1 MKQSVESTFPVL
13 QIIGYEMQEVT
24 TQHTVYHPM
33 IVRQGKIH
41 FMTNSNR
48 ITFRCLHNSRF
59 LFNVSHSQNS
69 YLRLIYNRRTE

>member
-33 IVRQGKIH
+33 IVKTRKD
-41 FMTNSNR
+41 T
-48 ITFRCLHNSRF
+48 
-59 LFNVSHSQNS
+59 S
-69 YLRLIYNRRTE
+69 YDE